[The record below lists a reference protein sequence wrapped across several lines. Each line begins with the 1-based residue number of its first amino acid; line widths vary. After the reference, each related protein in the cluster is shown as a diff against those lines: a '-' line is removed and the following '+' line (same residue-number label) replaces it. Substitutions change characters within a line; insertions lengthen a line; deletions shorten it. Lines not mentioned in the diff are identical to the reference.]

1 MFQLCLE
8 KDFLDSGKICQ
19 IRQQPCPEWDVMYQL
34 LLFSGID
41 SVLSN
46 GWHSS
51 IGSSSGRE
59 YSQLVTTVAYNR
71 LNKKTQNSSY

>member
-1 MFQLCLE
+1 
-8 KDFLDSGKICQ
+8 
-19 IRQQPCPEWDVMYQL
+19 MYQL